1 MNILSKEQS
10 DMIDMMLEGVP
21 MTNIA
26 KEIGVHR
33 STLYVWK
40 DLDYVR
46 AELEERRRQLR
57 KAAKDKL
64 TANVTNYVVNLI
76 ELANNSSD
84 QRVKLQANKYLL
96 DQAIGSPSTTK
107 EETNTHGNGDKSK
120 DTNTLKKE
128 LDDIKNLK
136 VVK

>member
-26 KEIGVHR
+26 KKIGVHR

-40 DLDYVR
+40 DLDFVR

-64 TANVTNYVVNLI
+64 TANVTSYVSNLI
-76 ELANNSSD
+76 ELANNSTD

-96 DQAIGSPSTTK
+96 DQAIGSPGTVKEDKDINNKSSGDSTSTL
-107 EETNTHGNGDKSK
+107 EK
-120 DTNTLKKE
+120 DIAT
-128 LDDIKNLK
+128 IKNMK
-136 VVK
+136 VIK